1 MRKYRLSGRQFS
13 WLIAAY
19 IMTPA
24 IINLPQ
30 HLARTASM
38 DAWITQLLPVLYGF
52 AVCYVFYRL
61 ARLFPGKNFFEINFK
76 LAGKW
81 GGGLLN
87 GLLLLHL
94 WFILARD
101 TTMFTGFIKT
111 NLLLRTPYEV
121 TLLLLMIVLIYYGK
135 TSVEVTARVNDIFFG
150 LLCLMVLFLP
160 LLVSNDI
167 SIYQMQ
173 PILIEPP
180 ADLTVANALSTSYY
194 GDVIAFGAFLP
205 AIGNSKLLFS
215 AFRHGL
221 ALTAALITWIIVTC
235 LCVLGPNIMSK
246 EVYPTY
252 ALIQQIHITDFL
264 DRLEIVIFSA
274 YFPSFIVNITLSF
287 FAILIGL
294 ASFTKSNNYQFY
306 SKPVGWLTLLTL
318 VFAFGGTPEVAIFA
332 NYGFPVFLFAVQP
345 LAILVTLLLS
355 WRKSKQLNHSEAS
368 KDTAD
373 DKNPETRRSLQMW
386 RRVTHIVIV
395 AGLGFVV
402 IGWFISK
409 DYQWLA
415 KICAI
420 GYLLALLAT
429 VYSTFMEKS
438 RADKL

>member
-61 ARLFPGKNFFEINFK
+61 ARLFPGKNFFEINFE

-81 GGGLLN
+81 GGSLLN

-167 SIYQMQ
+167 SIYQME

-180 ADLTVANALSTSYY
+180 GDLTVANGLATSYY
-194 GDVIAFGAFLP
+194 GDVAAFGAFLP

-221 ALTAALITWIIVTC
+221 ALTAALITWIIITG

-246 EVYPTY
+246 EIYPTY

-274 YFPSFIVNITLSF
+274 YFPSFIVN
-287 FAILIGL
+287 
-294 ASFTKSNNYQFY
+294 
-306 SKPVGWLTLLTL
+306 
-318 VFAFGGTPEVAIFA
+318 
-332 NYGFPVFLFAVQP
+332 
-345 LAILVTLLLS
+345 
-355 WRKSKQLNHSEAS
+355 
-368 KDTAD
+368 
-373 DKNPETRRSLQMW
+373 
-386 RRVTHIVIV
+386 
-395 AGLGFVV
+395 
-402 IGWFISK
+402 
-409 DYQWLA
+409 
-415 KICAI
+415 
-420 GYLLALLAT
+420 
-429 VYSTFMEKS
+429 
-438 RADKL
+438 